1 MTSDGEADVTS
12 QRVMVKSDG
21 EVDLPIERFAMLPG
35 MDDLDLAV
43 AHLHN
48 TIEHL
53 PPLAQEALRDALL
66 HIERARSLSV
76 SSDLSALASM
86 SPVELGTLLRTR
98 REASG
103 LSQRRLSEL
112 SGLSDRTIKH
122 LEQGEQTP
130 TLDTLRRLAG
140 VAELELHQDIASR
153 ATSGQHRSLPNS
165 WLLPRYDR
173 RALKSR
179 DASPRRNSSSSRAW
193 TDHAL
198 PGMIR
203 APKTIST
210 CAARMPSSSTSELR
224 CRWLRSQT
232 SSSTGPAIVRW
243 TSMRSCRAM
252 VIPRWL
258 WLRAGQSHRRKAL
271 RLHLL
276 DISLPAARHRQQP
289 RHGAARR
296 PRQSL
301 KPYTATS
308 TTSGV
313 TRSTL
318 PNGSASGNRRR
329 IHVMLGSNTIMNL
342 EPNEVT
348 FIQDQL
354 SLAAE
359 GDLCVLDYQIAY
371 APPSEPERIQD
382 LDPPLSKGISAHR
395 SWMTGPLRRYADAAK
410 IDLETSLN
418 TRTMVEGSYEV
429 DVFATVHPPHGPSH
443 RNHLAF
449 KTGRYTPAMIEKVFT
464 DYGWTILRDKPYG
477 PTKMASVLV
486 MEKRAKS

>member
-173 RALKSR
+173 RALMTEMQARANTNGAALEQTMLYLDDQSAQDYLDLCGS
-179 DASPRRNSSSSRAW
+179 DAFVERFRSLPMAEIANIIIDRTGDRPLDLN
-193 TDHAL
+193 AL
-198 PGMIR
+198 GPGDGR
-203 APKTIST
+203 TEVAL
-210 CAARMPSSSTSELR
+210 AVELVNR
-224 CRWLRSQT
+224 T
-232 SSSTGPAIVRW
+232 TG
-243 TSMRSCRAM
+243 
-252 VIPRWL
+252 
-258 WLRAGQSHRRKAL
+258 KL

-276 DISLPAARHRQQP
+276 DISHPLLVIANNRATEQLGDRAQVQTL
-289 RHGAARR
+289 HGDFHHIWRY
-296 PRQSL
+296 P
-301 KPYTATS
+301 
-308 TTSGV
+308 V
-313 TRSTL
+313 FL
-318 PNGSASGNRRR
+318 PNGSASNRRR
-329 IHVMLGSNTIMNL
+329 IYVMLGHTIANL
-342 EPNEVT
+342 DNEVA
-348 FIQDQL
+348 FIRDQL

-443 RNHLAF
+443 RHLAF
-449 KTGRYTPAMIEKVFT
+449 KTRRYTPAMIEKVFT
-464 DYGWTILRDKPYG
+464 DYGWTILRDMPYG